1 MTAPKAAQKV
11 TSQVTS
17 QVTSMTLAEAMIAT
31 LKSCGVQFLF
41 GVPGGG
47 SSLDLI
53 AAADKAGMTFI
64 LCRGETSAALAA
76 AVVAELTGAPGIVLT
91 AIGPGAAS
99 AVNGVAY
106 AHLERAPLLLI
117 CDSRDA
123 GETLPPHQVFD
134 LQALFRPIAKSCARL
149 TPESGAA
156 QFANLVA
163 LTQRPPEGPVLV
175 ELSSGNA
182 AGIVTLQAV
191 NGEAVDGVTTKASAR
206 HIREAQKGATDQA
219 RDLLANSQRPIL
231 LIGLQAANPRFDA
244 GLLQLAEQLG
254 CPIMTSYKA
263 KGVIADS
270 HHQMI
275 GHLTGAAGEAEAIR
289 GADLIIWAGVEPV
302 ELIPAPW
309 PHDVPVLAL
318 SDRTGLDYPFAPAAE
333 VVGPLSDGIAAL
345 GAPCRRSA
353 WAPDEIAGLKDRMN
367 KRLTLGGGDGH
378 TAETVI
384 DATLA
389 ELAGSAADTRFTIDA
404 GAHMISAMARIQA
417 CQARQVLKST
427 GLSTMG
433 FALPAAI
440 ASALVEPERRII
452 AFTGDG
458 GLMMCMAELSTA
470 ARLGCRLTV
479 IVLNDAALS
488 LIDVKQQRRQDRPVG
503 VRYPAVDFAA
513 TALGQ
518 GCCAWK
524 VGPHELLQPAI
535 SAALA
540 HDGASLID
548 VAVDPE
554 PYGDQL
560 AALRG

>member
-1 MTAPKAAQKV
+1 MTAPRLATTGTPQL
-11 TSQVTS
+11 
-17 QVTSMTLAEAMIAT
+17 TSMTLAEAMIAT
-31 LKSCGVQFLF
+31 LKSCGVRFLF

-53 AAADKAGMTFI
+53 AAADKAGIRFI
-64 LCRGETSAALAA
+64 LCRGETAAALAA
-76 AVVAELTGAPGIVLT
+76 AAAAELTGAPGIVLT

-99 AVNGVAY
+99 AANGVAY

-117 CDSRDA
+117 CDSRDV
-123 GETLPPHQVFD
+123 GGNLPPHQVFD
-134 LQALFRPIAKSCARL
+134 LQALYRPITKACVRL
-149 TPESGAA
+149 SPESGAA
-156 QFANLVA
+156 QFAALLA
-163 LTQRPPEGPVLV
+163 LTKSSPEGPVLV
-175 ELSSGNA
+175 ELSSGDA
-182 AGIVTLQAV
+182 ARITTLEAG
-191 NGEAVDGVTTKASAR
+191 NSEAVDSVTIESAALEVR
-206 HIREAQKGATDQA
+206 DAESSVTAQACN
-219 RDLLANSQRPIL
+219 LLASSQRPIL
-231 LIGLQAANPRFDA
+231 LIGLQVAYSKFAA
-244 GLLQLAEQLG
+244 GLLQLGKRLG

-263 KGVIADS
+263 KGVISDS
-270 HHQMI
+270 HHQMV
-275 GHLTGAAGEAEAIR
+275 GHLTGAAGEAEVIR
-289 GADLIIWAGVEPV
+289 RADLILWIGVEPV

-309 PHDVPVLAL
+309 RPDVPVLAL
-318 SDRTGLDYPFAPAAE
+318 SDRSGLDYPFAPSVE
-333 VVGPLSDGIAAL
+333 LVGPLNDGIAAL
-345 GAPCRRSA
+345 SASCCRSI
-353 WAPDEIAGLKDRMN
+353 WESDEIAGFKDRMS
-367 KRLTLGGGDGH
+367 KLLILGGGDGH

-389 ELAGSAADTRFTIDA
+389 ALAGTVADTRFTIDA

-417 CQARQVLKST
+417 SEARQVLKST

-440 ASALVEPERRII
+440 ASALVEPERRTI

-458 GLMMCMAELSTA
+458 GLMMCLAELSTA

-513 TALGQ
+513 SAMGQ
-518 GCCAWK
+518 GCRAWK
-524 VGPHELLQPAI
+524 IAPHKPVQPAI

-540 HDGASLID
+540 HNGTSLID

-560 AALRG
+560 AALRD

>member
-1 MTAPKAAQKV
+1 
-11 TSQVTS
+11 
-17 QVTSMTLAEAMIAT
+17 MTLAEAMIAT
-31 LKSCGVQFLF
+31 LKSCGVRFLF

-76 AVVAELTGAPGIVLT
+76 AVTAELTGAPGIVLT

-123 GETLPPHQVFD
+123 GVTLPPHQVFD
-134 LQALFRPIAKSCARL
+134 LQALFSPIAKACVRL
-149 TPESGAA
+149 APESGAA
-156 QFANLVA
+156 QFADLVA

-175 ELSSGNA
+175 ELSSGDA
-182 AGIVTLQAV
+182 ARIATPQAA
-191 NGEAVDGVTTKASAR
+191 NGEAVNGVTIKAGAR
-206 HIREAQKGATDQA
+206 QVSDAQKGTTDQA
-219 RDLLANSQRPIL
+219 CDLLANSQRPIL
-231 LIGLQAANPRFDA
+231 LIGLQAANPGFA
-244 GLLQLAEQLG
+244 TGLLQLAERLS

-263 KGVIADS
+263 KGVVADS

-289 GADLIIWAGVEPV
+289 GADLILWAGVEPV

-309 PHDVPVLAL
+309 RHDVPVLAL
-318 SDRTGLDYPFAPAAE
+318 SDRTGLDYPFAPVAE

-345 GAPCRRSA
+345 SAACRCSA
-353 WAPDEIAGLKDRMN
+353 WAPEEIASLKDGMN

-384 DATLA
+384 DATLV
-389 ELAGSAADTRFTIDA
+389 ELAGAAADTRFTIDA

-417 CQARQVLKST
+417 CEARQVLKST

-513 TALGQ
+513 AALGQ
-518 GCCAWK
+518 GCRAWN
-524 VGPHELLQPAI
+524 VGSHEPLQPAL

-540 HDGASLID
+540 HDGAGLID
-548 VAVDPE
+548 VAVDPA

-560 AALRG
+560 AALRD

>member
-1 MTAPKAAQKV
+1 
-11 TSQVTS
+11 
-17 QVTSMTLAEAMIAT
+17 MTLAEAMIAT
-31 LKSCGVQFLF
+31 LKSCGVRFLF

-76 AVVAELTGAPGIVLT
+76 AAAAELTGVPGIVLT

-99 AVNGVAY
+99 AANGVAY

-117 CDSRDA
+117 CDSRDI
-123 GETLPPHQVFD
+123 GGNLPPHQVFD
-134 LQALFRPIAKSCARL
+134 LQALFRPITKACVRL
-149 TPESGAA
+149 APESGAA
-156 QFANLVA
+156 QFADLLA
-163 LTQRPPEGPVLV
+163 LTKSPPEGPVLV
-175 ELSSGNA
+175 ELSSGDA
-182 AGIVTLQAV
+182 ARIATLEATNSEAV
-191 NGEAVDGVTTKASAR
+191 NNVRIESAALQVSDAER
-206 HIREAQKGATDQA
+206 SATDQA
-219 RDLLANSQRPIL
+219 CDLLANSQRPIL
-231 LIGLQAANPRFDA
+231 LIGLQAAYSKFAA
-244 GLLQLAEQLG
+244 GLLQLGKRLG

-270 HHQMI
+270 HHQMV

-289 GADLIIWAGVEPV
+289 RADLILWAGVEPV

-309 PHDVPVLAL
+309 RSDLPVLAL
-318 SDRTGLDYPFAPAAE
+318 SDRPGLDYPFAPGIE
-333 VVGPLSDGIAAL
+333 LVGPLNDGIAAL
-345 GAPCRRSA
+345 SASCRRSI
-353 WAPDEIAGLKDRMN
+353 WAPDEIAGLKYRIN
-367 KRLTLGGGDGH
+367 KRLILGGGDGH

-389 ELAGSAADTRFTIDA
+389 ALAGTAADTRFTIDA

-417 CQARQVLKST
+417 SEARQVLKST

-440 ASALVEPERRII
+440 ASALVEPERRTI

-458 GLMMCMAELSTA
+458 GLMMCLAELSTA

-488 LIDVKQQRRQDRPVG
+488 LIDVKQQRRQDRPIG

-513 TALGQ
+513 LAMGQ
-518 GCCAWK
+518 GCRAWK
-524 VGPHELLQPAI
+524 IGPHKPLQPAI
-535 SAALA
+535 NAALA

-548 VAVDPE
+548 VEVDPE

-560 AALRG
+560 AALRD